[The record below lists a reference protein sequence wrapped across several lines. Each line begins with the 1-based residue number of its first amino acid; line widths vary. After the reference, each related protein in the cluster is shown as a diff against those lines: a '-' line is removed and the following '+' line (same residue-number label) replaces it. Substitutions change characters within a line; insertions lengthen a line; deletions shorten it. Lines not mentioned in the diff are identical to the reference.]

1 MKSGRTSLT
10 AEGVALIRTVF
21 AASPDGAYATD
32 AVGPAILMR
41 PLRRPARLARA
52 LVAKR
57 PALLRFFSHLGTGL
71 PEGVALRTLR
81 LDELVKMAVEEGAT
95 QVLLLGAGLDLR
107 AFRLDELGAGGVTVF
122 EVDHPDTQRVKR
134 RRLGDRLPKAREVR
148 FVAVDFET
156 QSLEQE
162 LLAAGFSSTKPAVV
176 VWEGVTMYL
185 RPAARRSTLAALG
198 RLLAP
203 GSRVGISYVRPEMLE
218 GPLRTLQASPLTL
231 LGEPL
236 LGAVSSRMLEEEL
249 QGAGFEV
256 HEDDDAH
263 GWAAR
268 YIGTKGPRVWERI
281 VVAMRRSLYLFC
293 RI

>member
-1 MKSGRTSLT
+1 MKAGRTSLT

-21 AASPDGAYATD
+21 AASPDGTYAQD
-32 AVGPAILMR
+32 PVGPAILMR

-52 LVAKR
+52 MVAR
-57 PALLRFFSHLGTGL
+57 APRLLRLFSRLGTGL

-81 LDELVKMAVEEGAT
+81 LDELVRVVVEEGGT
-95 QVLLLGAGLDLR
+95 QIVLLGAGLDLR
-107 AFRLDELGAGGVTVF
+107 AFRLDELAAPAITVF

-134 RRLGDRLPKAREVR
+134 RRLGDRLPQAHELH
-148 FVAVDFET
+148 FVAVDFES
-156 QSLEQE
+156 QSLEKE
-162 LLAAGFSSTKPAVV
+162 LLAAGFSSSKPSVV
-176 VWEGVTMYL
+176 IWEGVTMYL
-185 RPAARRSTLAALG
+185 RPEARRSTISALG

-203 GSRVGISYVRPEMLE
+203 GSRVGISYVRPEMLA
-218 GPLRTLQASPLTL
+218 GPLRSIQSSPLAL

-236 LGAVSSRMLEEEL
+236 LGAVSSRTLENELEE
-249 QGAGFEV
+249 AGFEV

-268 YIGTKGPRVWERI
+268 YTGTKGPREWERI
-281 VVAMRRSLYLFC
+281 VVAMRRSLYLVC